1 MPFTLSHYLLISLIL
16 FASSILQ
23 GAVGF
28 ASGLFGIP
36 LLMMTGVSL
45 PEAVAV
51 SLVASAAQNCIAAW
65 QLRRLIDFP
74 LALRPIIVRLA
85 TLPLGVLAL
94 YAIGKGNKDLASQV
108 VGCVVLAIITIQR
121 IWQVQPQPKIA
132 EVWEWL
138 AFGLGGFLLGLCG
151 MGGPA
156 MALWVLAHDW
166 PMDRARA
173 FLYYI
178 FVTGIPVQ
186 AFLLWLAFGNDVL
199 HAMLLGLA
207 VFPAVLI
214 GLYAG
219 LYVGRLIPDRVLR
232 NLSLAILAVIAISA
246 IASPYL
252 K

>member
-1 MPFTLSHYLLISLIL
+1 MPLSHYLLISLIL

-36 LLMMTGVSL
+36 LLMLTGVSL
-45 PEAVAV
+45 PEAVAM

-65 QLRRLIDFP
+65 QLRRLIDFR

-94 YAIGKGNKDLASQV
+94 YAIGQGNKDLASQI
-108 VGCVVLAIITIQR
+108 VGWIVLAIVVVQR
-121 IWQVQPQPKIA
+121 VTRVAPQPRLHEA
-132 EVWEWL
+132 WEWL
-138 AFGLGGFLLGLCG
+138 AFGMGGFLLGLCG

-186 AFLLWLAFGNDVL
+186 AFLLWLAFGEPIL
-199 HAMLLGLA
+199 HAMLLGLTM
-207 VFPAVLI
+207 FPAVLI

-219 LYVGRLIPDRVLR
+219 LYLGRLIPDRILR
-232 NLSLAILAVIAISA
+232 NLSLAILALIAVSA
-246 IASPYL
+246 ILSPYL
-252 K
+252 R

>member
-1 MPFTLSHYLLISLIL
+1 MPFTLSDYLLISLIL

-36 LLMMTGVSL
+36 LLMLTGISL
-45 PEAVAV
+45 PEAVAM

-65 QLRRLIDFP
+65 QLRRLIDFR
-74 LALRPIIVRLA
+74 LAMRPVIIRLA
-85 TLPLGVLAL
+85 TLPLGVLTL
-94 YAIGKGNKDLASQV
+94 YAIGQSNKDLASQV
-108 VGCVVLAIITIQR
+108 VGCVVLGIVIVQ
-121 IWQVQPQPKIA
+121 QVWRVAPQPRSHEA
-132 EVWEWL
+132 WEWL
-138 AFGLGGFLLGLCG
+138 AFGMGGFLLGLCG

-166 PMDRARA
+166 PMERARA

-178 FVTGIPVQ
+178 FVTGIPAQ
-186 AFLLWLAFGNDVL
+186 AFLLWLAFGQNVL
-199 HAMLLGLA
+199 HAMLLGVA
-207 VFPAVLI
+207 MFPAVLI

-232 NLSLAILAVIAISA
+232 DLSLGILALIAISA
-246 IASPYL
+246 IVSPYL